1 MSHCYVS
8 QKVTIALSMVSHDP
22 LKYPE
27 KGFKLTLEVH
37 ITRGVPTTGA
47 PGAGAPPVTKCTF
60 FKM

>member
-37 ITRGVPTTGA
+37 ITSCMFYPPGASQVGKGAKERGVL
-47 PGAGAPPVTKCTF
+47 
-60 FKM
+60 